1 MNPGDLIVFEKA
13 VFLQPS
19 DCFYARDSCN
29 TCPMTSPSCDA
40 VVLPPGEPVLVIDGY
55 NSKENEMVTLITCGD
70 GLRTVFEDQI
80 SDIQHCVACKSPQI
94 MV

>member
-1 MNPGDLIVFEKA
+1 M
-13 VFLQPS
+13 
-19 DCFYARDSCN
+19 
-29 TCPMTSPSCDA
+29 
-40 VVLPPGEPVLVIDGY
+40 VIDGY